1 MPRKALFL
9 VLALAMLAVPASAS
23 ALTVSRAQ
31 ISSGQVRVEGTGA
44 APGAT
49 VTVSSPTSSVSN
61 RADSAG
67 QFRVE
72 GSNFSSADC
81 RVTVSDGG
89 LTASATPTLSG
100 CTVSGSTTTTPPP
113 TTTSPP
119 PPTTTTTCTITPQ
132 GPASLPV
139 GALNTYFVTTTGCR
153 TSNKPVKW
161 NLSSGR
167 IPPGMSG
174 PFTQGVSSGGI
185 TGRPTT
191 VGSYTFTLQV
201 TDQTGARD
209 SETFTINVT
218 P

>member
-1 MPRKALFL
+1 MRMPRKAVFL
-9 VLALAMLAVPASAS
+9 VLAIAMLAVPASAS

-31 ISSGQVRVEGTGA
+31 IASGQVRVEGTGA

-81 RVTVSDGG
+81 KVTVSDGG
-89 LTASATPTLSG
+89 LTATATPLLSG
-100 CTVSGSTTTTPPP
+100 CTASGGTTTTP
-113 TTTSPP
+113 PP

-191 VGSYTFTLQV
+191 VGSYRFTLQV